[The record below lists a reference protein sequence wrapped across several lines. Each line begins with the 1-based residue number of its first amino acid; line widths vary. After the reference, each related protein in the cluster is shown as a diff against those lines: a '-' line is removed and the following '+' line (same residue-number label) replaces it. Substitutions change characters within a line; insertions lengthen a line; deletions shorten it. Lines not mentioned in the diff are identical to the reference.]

1 MLYLLKDETE
11 LSTTNAVANAA
22 NALRVHHALATPADD
37 YAKKQSVFRLIT
49 ADGAMCLIQAS

>member
-37 YAKKQSVFRLIT
+37 YAKKQSVFRLI
-49 ADGAMCLIQAS
+49 